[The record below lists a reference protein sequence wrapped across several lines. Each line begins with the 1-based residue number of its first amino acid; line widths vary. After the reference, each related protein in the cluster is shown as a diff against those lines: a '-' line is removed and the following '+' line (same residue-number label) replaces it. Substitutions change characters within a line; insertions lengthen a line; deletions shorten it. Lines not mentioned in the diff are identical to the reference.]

1 MVKTKYFY
9 ILGNY
14 NYEQNT
20 SNTVDSIINYSAL
33 PSPSARASRSP
44 TASGTNLA

>member
-1 MVKTKYFY
+1 MAKTKFY
-9 ILGNY
+9 ILRNY
-14 NYEQNT
+14 SYKQNT
-20 SNTVDSIINYSAL
+20 SNTVGGISNYLAL